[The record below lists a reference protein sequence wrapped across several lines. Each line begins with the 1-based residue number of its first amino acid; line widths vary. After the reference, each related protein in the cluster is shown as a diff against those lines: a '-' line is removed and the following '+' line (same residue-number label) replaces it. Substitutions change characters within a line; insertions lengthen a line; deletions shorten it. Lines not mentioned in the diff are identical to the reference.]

1 MKDVKYHLYLS
12 YQEQSQLLKALVNL
26 KNELLAQGKYA
37 EPVDELIIKVTKA
50 RRKKLKVIRQTVTGY
65 PWVTSKS
72 LMYTYSLGP
81 TM

>member
-50 RRKKLKVIRQTVTGY
+50 RRKKLKII
-65 PWVTSKS
+65 
-72 LMYTYSLGP
+72 
-81 TM
+81 